1 LLERG
6 CVPEVVDAFMGH
18 WQCGEEPFGAW
29 SSFDFDHYIIELRS
43 HLEPLLRDIGLT
55 KTIQSQIGN

>member
-1 LLERG
+1 
-6 CVPEVVDAFMGH
+6 MGH